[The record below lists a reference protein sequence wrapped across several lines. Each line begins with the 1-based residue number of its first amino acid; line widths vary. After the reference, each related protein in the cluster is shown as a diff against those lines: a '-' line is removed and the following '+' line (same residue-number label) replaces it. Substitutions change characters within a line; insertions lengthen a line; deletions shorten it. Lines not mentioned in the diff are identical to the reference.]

1 MKYSIIYH
9 PQHDFAILDPLDPDR
24 GMVRPTVG
32 IKVSDEASRTEFGC
46 WDYLPDPAAPV
57 QVLAKVAEIA
67 AAMAI
72 RLTDYRLTEN
82 NPGRRLG
89 EER

>member
-1 MKYSIIYH
+1 MKYSIIYR
-9 PQHDFAILDPLDPDR
+9 PQYDVAALDPLDPLD
-24 GMVRPTVG
+24 VRPTVG
-32 IKVSDEASRTEFGC
+32 IKVDDEASRTEFGC
-46 WDYLPDPAAPV
+46 WDYLPDPVAPV